1 MKIAIINYGYGNLH
15 SVNQAFK
22 KANND
27 FDLNAEIEVTNNP
40 NEINKADKI
49 VLPGVGSFTDCLN
62 AIRSIDGVYESL
74 QEQVI
79 NKKKY
84 FMGICVGMQLL
95 ADIGYEN
102 EKNDGFG
109 WVSGTVEKMKVPL
122 DFKIPHMGWNTIQ
135 FKNNDLF
142 KDIDENSDFYFVH
155 SYEFKTIDENI
166 LATTNYASKVT
177 AAIKKD
183 NIFGTQFHPEKSHKN
198 GQKLIKNFIN
208 W

>member
-49 VLPGVGSFTDCLN
+49 VLPGVGSFTDCIN
-62 AIRSIDGVYESL
+62 AIRSIDGIYESL

-155 SYEFKTIDENI
+155 SYEFKTIDKNI

>member
-62 AIRSIDGVYESL
+62 AIRSIDGIYESL

-135 FKNNDLF
+135 FKSNDLF

-155 SYEFKTIDENI
+155 SYEFKTVDENI

>member
-62 AIRSIDGVYESL
+62 AIRSIDGIYESL

-79 NKKKY
+79 NKKKC

-155 SYEFKTIDENI
+155 SYEFKTVDENI

>member
-15 SVNQAFK
+15 SVYQAFK

-40 NEINKADKI
+40 NAINKADKI
-49 VLPGVGSFTDCLN
+49 VLPGVGSFTDCSN
-62 AIRSIDGVYESL
+62 AIRSIDGIYESL

-142 KDIDENSDFYFVH
+142 KDIDQNSDFYFVH
-155 SYEFKTIDENI
+155 SYHFKTAKENI
-166 LATTNYASKVT
+166 VASTIYSSEIT
-177 AAIKKD
+177 AAVQKD
-183 NIFGTQFHPEKSHKN
+183 NIFGTQFHPEKSHNN
-198 GQKLIKNFIN
+198 GQLLIKNFID

>member
-27 FDLNAEIEVTNNP
+27 YDLNAEIEVTNNP

-62 AIRSIDGVYESL
+62 AIKSIDGIYESL

-79 NKKKY
+79 SKKKY

-109 WVSGTVEKMKVPL
+109 WVSGTVEKMNVPL
-122 DFKIPHMGWNTIQ
+122 DYKIPHMGWNTIQ

-142 KDIDENSDFYFVH
+142 KGINQNSDFYFVH
-155 SYEFKTIDENI
+155 SYEFKTVDKNI

>member
-155 SYEFKTIDENI
+155 SYEFKTVDENI

>member
-62 AIRSIDGVYESL
+62 AIKSIDGIYESL

-79 NKKKY
+79 SKKKY

-122 DFKIPHMGWNTIQ
+122 DYKIPHMGWNTIQ

-142 KDIDENSDFYFVH
+142 KGINQNSDFYFVH
-155 SYEFKTIDENI
+155 SYEFKTVDKNI

-183 NIFGTQFHPEKSHKN
+183 NIFGTQFHPEKSHIN

>member
-49 VLPGVGSFTDCLN
+49 VLPGVGSFTDCSN

-155 SYEFKTIDENI
+155 SYEFKTVDENI

>member
-62 AIRSIDGVYESL
+62 AIRSIDGIYESL

-84 FMGICVGMQLL
+84 L
-95 ADIGYEN
+95 AKKISKSIDILELEN
-102 EKNDGFG
+102 QSTLEG
-109 WVSGTVEKMKVPL
+109 V
-122 DFKIPHMGWNTIQ
+122 KIT
-135 FKNNDLF
+135 L
-142 KDIDENSDFYFVH
+142 
-155 SYEFKTIDENI
+155 
-166 LATTNYASKVT
+166 
-177 AAIKKD
+177 
-183 NIFGTQFHPEKSHKN
+183 
-198 GQKLIKNFIN
+198 
-208 W
+208 

>member
-40 NEINKADKI
+40 NAINKADKI
-49 VLPGVGSFTDCLN
+49 VLPGVGSFTDCSN
-62 AIRSIDGVYESL
+62 AIRSIDGIYESL

-155 SYEFKTIDENI
+155 SYEFKTVDENI

>member
-49 VLPGVGSFTDCLN
+49 VLPGVGSFTDCSN
-62 AIRSIDGVYESL
+62 AIRSIDGIYESL

-155 SYEFKTIDENI
+155 SYEFKTVDENI

>member
-62 AIRSIDGVYESL
+62 AIRSIDGIYESL

-155 SYEFKTIDENI
+155 SYEFKTVDENI

-198 GQKLIKNFIN
+198 GQKLIKNFID

>member
-27 FDLNAEIEVTNNP
+27 YDLNAEIEVTNNP

-49 VLPGVGSFTDCLN
+49 VLPGVGSFTGCLN

-155 SYEFKTIDENI
+155 SYEFKTVDENI

>member
-62 AIRSIDGVYESL
+62 AIRSIDGIYESL

-155 SYEFKTIDENI
+155 SYEFKTVDENI

-198 GQKLIKNFIN
+198 GHKLIKNFIN

>member
-62 AIRSIDGVYESL
+62 AIKSIDGIYESL

-79 NKKKY
+79 SKKKY

-102 EKNDGFG
+102 KKNEGFG
-109 WVSGTVEKMKVPL
+109 WVSGTVEKMKVPSNY
-122 DFKIPHMGWNTIQ
+122 KIPHMGWNTVQ
-135 FKNNDLF
+135 FKNDDLF

-155 SYEFKTIDENI
+155 SYEFKTVEENI
-166 LATTNYASKVT
+166 LATSNYASKIT

>member
-40 NEINKADKI
+40 NAINKADKI

-62 AIRSIDGVYESL
+62 AIRSIDGIYESL

-155 SYEFKTIDENI
+155 SYEFKTVDENI

-198 GQKLIKNFIN
+198 GQKLIKNFID

>member
-27 FDLNAEIEVTNNP
+27 FNLNAEIEVTNNP

-49 VLPGVGSFTDCLN
+49 VLPGVGSFTDCIN
-62 AIRSIDGVYESL
+62 AIRSIDGIYESL

-155 SYEFKTIDENI
+155 SYEFKTVDENI

>member
-1 MKIAIINYGYGNLH
+1 
-15 SVNQAFK
+15 
-22 KANND
+22 
-27 FDLNAEIEVTNNP
+27 
-40 NEINKADKI
+40 
-49 VLPGVGSFTDCLN
+49 
-62 AIRSIDGVYESL
+62 
-74 QEQVI
+74 
-79 NKKKY
+79 
-84 FMGICVGMQLL
+84 MQLL

-155 SYEFKTIDENI
+155 SYEFKTVDENI

-183 NIFGTQFHPEKSHKN
+183 NIFGVQYHPEKSHDA
-198 GQKLIKNFIN
+198 GRLMLQNFISL
-208 W
+208 

>member
-27 FDLNAEIEVTNNP
+27 FDLNTEIEVTNNP

-62 AIRSIDGVYESL
+62 AIKSIDGIYESL

-79 NKKKY
+79 SKKKY

>member
-62 AIRSIDGVYESL
+62 AIKSIDGIYESL

-155 SYEFKTIDENI
+155 SYEFKTVDENI

>member
-27 FDLNAEIEVTNNP
+27 FDFNAEIEVTNNP

-62 AIRSIDGVYESL
+62 AIRSIDGIYESL

-155 SYEFKTIDENI
+155 SYEFKTVDENI

>member
-27 FDLNAEIEVTNNP
+27 YDLNAEIEVTNNP

-155 SYEFKTIDENI
+155 SYEFKTVDENI

>member
-22 KANND
+22 KANKD

-62 AIRSIDGVYESL
+62 AIRSIDGIYESL

-155 SYEFKTIDENI
+155 SYEFKTVDENI

>member
-40 NEINKADKI
+40 NEIDNADKI

>member
-27 FDLNAEIEVTNNP
+27 YDLNAEIEVTNNP

-62 AIRSIDGVYESL
+62 AIRSIDGIYESL

-109 WVSGTVEKMKVPL
+109 WVSGTVEKMNVPL
-122 DFKIPHMGWNTIQ
+122 DYKIPHMGWNTIQ

-142 KDIDENSDFYFVH
+142 KGINQNSDFYFVH
-155 SYEFKTIDENI
+155 SYEFKTVDKNI

-183 NIFGTQFHPEKSHKN
+183 NIFGTQFHPEKSHIN

>member
-62 AIRSIDGVYESL
+62 AIRSIDGIYESL

-155 SYEFKTIDENI
+155 SYEFKTVDENI

-198 GQKLIKNFIN
+198 GLKLIKNFIN

>member
-40 NEINKADKI
+40 NAINKADKI

-62 AIRSIDGVYESL
+62 AIRSIDGIYESL

-135 FKNNDLF
+135 FKKNDLF

>member
-62 AIRSIDGVYESL
+62 AIRSIDGIYESL

>member
-62 AIRSIDGVYESL
+62 AIRSIDGIYESL

-155 SYEFKTIDENI
+155 SYEFKTVDENI

-183 NIFGTQFHPEKSHKN
+183 NIFGTQFHPEKSHRN

>member
-1 MKIAIINYGYGNLH
+1 MPGQKTKILRTLKLVLNPLLLH
-15 SVNQAFK
+15 RRLKQKTLKRQKEKKEAAQA
-22 KANND
+22 
-27 FDLNAEIEVTNNP
+27 
-40 NEINKADKI
+40 
-49 VLPGVGSFTDCLN
+49 
-62 AIRSIDGVYESL
+62 
-74 QEQVI
+74 QE
-79 NKKKY
+79 K
-84 FMGICVGMQLL
+84 
-95 ADIGYEN
+95 DEN

-155 SYEFKTIDENI
+155 SYEFKTVDENI

-198 GQKLIKNFIN
+198 GQKLIKNFILMLKKH
-208 W
+208 

>member
-62 AIRSIDGVYESL
+62 AIKSIDGIYESL

-79 NKKKY
+79 SKKKY

-109 WVSGTVEKMKVPL
+109 WVSGIVEKMNVPL
-122 DFKIPHMGWNTIQ
+122 DYKIPHMGWNTIQ

-142 KDIDENSDFYFVH
+142 KGINQNSDFYFVH
-155 SYEFKTIDENI
+155 SYEFKTVDKNI

-183 NIFGTQFHPEKSHKN
+183 NIFGTQFHPEKSHIN

>member
-49 VLPGVGSFTDCLN
+49 VLPGVGSFTDCSN
-62 AIRSIDGVYESL
+62 AIRSIDGIYESL

-155 SYEFKTIDENI
+155 SYEFKTVDENI

-198 GQKLIKNFIN
+198 GLKLIKNFIN

>member
-49 VLPGVGSFTDCLN
+49 ILPGVGSFTDCLN

>member
-62 AIRSIDGVYESL
+62 AIRSIDVIYESL

-79 NKKKY
+79 NKKKH

-155 SYEFKTIDENI
+155 SYEFKTVDENI

>member
-62 AIRSIDGVYESL
+62 AIRSIDGIYDSL

-155 SYEFKTIDENI
+155 SYEFKTVDENI

>member
-62 AIRSIDGVYESL
+62 AIRSIDGIYESL

-122 DFKIPHMGWNTIQ
+122 DFKIPHMGWNTI
-135 FKNNDLF
+135 
-142 KDIDENSDFYFVH
+142 KDIQ
-155 SYEFKTIDENI
+155 
-166 LATTNYASKVT
+166 SKKVAKHT
-177 AAIKKD
+177 
-183 NIFGTQFHPEKSHKN
+183 
-198 GQKLIKNFIN
+198 
-208 W
+208 

>member
-27 FDLNAEIEVTNNP
+27 YDLNAEIEVTNNP

-49 VLPGVGSFTDCLN
+49 VLPGVGSFTDCSN
-62 AIRSIDGVYESL
+62 AIRSIDGIYESL

-155 SYEFKTIDENI
+155 SYEFKTVDENI